1 MGETFPFN
9 LTPGTDCPRWPLE
22 VWVREAAMFGQG
34 DVNALPDIF
43 CHRGFVTPAFVIDTV
58 ERLRWTGQQTDRH
71 K

>member
-22 VWVREAAMFGQG
+22 VWVREAAMFEEG

-43 CHRGFVTPAFVIDTV
+43 CHRGFVT
-58 ERLRWTGQQTDRH
+58 TGFCHRHGGETAMDRPTDGQT
-71 K
+71 